1 MDKVSILGYGAYVP
15 RYRLKIDEI
24 EKAWTDKEYS
34 TRSRR
39 LGVEE
44 KAVAGFDEDEVTM
57 GYEAAR
63 NAVKRAG
70 IDPADLGGIIT
81 GCMSRRFRDKSVS
94 AMIAQMLGTSEV
106 LACDCVHSSKSG
118 SSALILGKSMAE
130 AGDRSVLVIATD
142 NPHVAPCD
150 DLEPLSGSGA
160 VAFVCGKG
168 KGVAHIEGSYSC
180 SREVYDI
187 WQPVEVP
194 YMYYDMNVS
203 RQLYRDVTVQA
214 TRAYMERNGTKVDD
228 YTYFVLSQQDAR
240 VPLGVARALKI
251 PKEKMA
257 AGFLC
262 SRIGDLYSASALI
275 GVAAILDTAKEGER
289 ILASSYGS
297 GGADTIGLRVG
308 KGIKGR
314 KDACP
319 SIEDYLNDKVYIDY
333 LSFLRYSHV
342 I

>member
-1 MDKVSILGYGAYVP
+1 MDKVNIVGYGAYVP

-24 EKAWTDKEYS
+24 EKAWSDKEYS

-44 KAVAGFDEDEVTM
+44 KAIAGWDEDEVTM

-81 GCMSRRFRDKSVS
+81 GCMSRRFRDKSAS

-118 SSALILGKSMAE
+118 SSALILGKSLAA

-160 VAFVCGKG
+160 AAFICGKG
-168 KGVAHIEGSYSC
+168 EGIASIEGSYSC

-187 WQPVEVP
+187 WQPVEAP
-194 YMYYDMNVS
+194 YMHYDMNVS
-203 RQLYRDVTVQA
+203 RQLFRDVTVQA
-214 TRAYMERNGTKVDD
+214 TTAYMERHGTNVDD
-228 YTYFVLSQQDAR
+228 YSYFVLSQQDAR
-240 VPLGVARALKI
+240 APLGVARALKI
-251 PKEKMA
+251 PTEKMA

-262 SRIGDLYSASALI
+262 PTIGDLYSASALI
-275 GVAAILDTAKEGER
+275 GMAAVLDTAKEGER
-289 ILASSYGS
+289 GLISSYGS
-297 GGADTIGLRVG
+297 GGADIIDVRVSEG
-308 KGIKGR
+308 VTKR

-319 SIEDYLNDKVYIDY
+319 SVADYLNDKVYVDY
-333 LSFLRYSHV
+333 ISFLKHSHV